1 MIAHSNRLD
10 AKDNM
15 FFGLGPSMSEA
26 VEGATSMNKVSRA
39 PLSFTKGGREVKADL
54 WIKGGKTY
62 FKLLFNHFEYTNE
75 EASIPPKN
83 NFWGTQLRLV

>member
-1 MIAHSNRLD
+1 MAHSNRLD
-10 AKDNM
+10 AQDNM

-26 VEGATSMNKVSRA
+26 VEGATSMNEVSH
-39 PLSFTKGGREVKADL
+39 SFFTKGGDEVKADL

-75 EASIPPKN
+75 EASNPPKN